1 MRVARSYEE
10 NMTNFSEIK
19 TVIDQTTQAFTAH
32 TESSTRRLSELQERI
47 EVLEAR
53 ASNPKATISL
63 DNGEREHK
71 SRFEAWLRAPND
83 PKRNMDLR
91 EVENRLGIEGKAI
104 TIGTPSDGGY
114 AVPKEIAREIERLEL
129 KFSPV
134 RRLVKV
140 VQTGTSDY
148 HALASIGGTTSGWSS
163 ESGTRNLTSTP
174 KLRDVVPTH
183 GELYAYP
190 EVSEWALDDMFFNVE
205 TWLAEEVAQEFAKQE
220 GAAVIS
226 GDGINKPTGM
236 LNTTPVLTADE
247 ASPLRAAT
255 AYQYIASDT
264 DLGGSP
270 AAPGIF
276 PDALIEVVYT
286 LNSAYRAGATWI
298 MNSRT
303 AGAVRKL
310 KDAEGRYLWGDSLIA
325 GQPPMLLGYP
335 VETWE
340 QMPDIAANAFPIGF
354 GNWSRAYVLADRV
367 GMRITRDN
375 VTKPGAVR
383 FYVRRREGGHVLNN
397 DAAKFIRTIQ

>member
-1 MRVARSYEE
+1 
-10 NMTNFSEIK
+10 MTGCAEIK
-19 TVIDQTTQAFTAH
+19 ETVDQTAKAFDAFTEKTDA
-32 TESSTRRLSELQERI
+32 RLNEIQDRI

-53 ASNPKATISL
+53 ASNPKATFAL
-63 DNGEREHK
+63 DSDQREHEVK
-71 SRFEAWLRAPND
+71 FAKWIRSPRD
-83 PKRNMDLR
+83 PKAISELK
-91 EVENRLGIEGKAI
+91 EIEQRICIDQKAMS
-104 TIGTPSDGGY
+104 IGSGADGGF
-114 AVPKEIAREIERLEL
+114 AVPQEIARQIEKLEL
-129 KFSPV
+129 QFSPV

-183 GELYAYP
+183 GELFAYP
-190 EVSEWALDDMFFNVE
+190 QVSNWALDDIFFNVQ

-220 GAAVIS
+220 GAAVII
-226 GDGINKPTGM
+226 GDGLNKPTGM
-236 LNTTPVLTADE
+236 LNTTPVLTADD
-247 ASPLRAAT
+247 ASPLRAAA

-264 DLGGSP
+264 DADGSP
-270 AAPGIF
+270 AAPGIRA
-276 PDALIEVVYT
+276 DALIEAVYT
-286 LNSAYRAGATWI
+286 LNSAYRAGASWI
-298 MNSRT
+298 MNSAT

-335 VETWE
+335 VEFWE
-340 QMPDIAANAFPIGF
+340 QMPDIGANNFPIGF
-354 GNWSRAYVLADRV
+354 GNWSRAYLLADRV
-367 GMRITRDN
+367 GMRITVDPYTTPGQ
-375 VTKPGAVR
+375 TK